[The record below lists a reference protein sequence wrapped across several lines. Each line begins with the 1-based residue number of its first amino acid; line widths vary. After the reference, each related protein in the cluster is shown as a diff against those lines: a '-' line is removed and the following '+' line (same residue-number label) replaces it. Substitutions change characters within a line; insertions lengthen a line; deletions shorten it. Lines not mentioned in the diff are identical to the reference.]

1 MSSELFVEVTRNGT
15 VESQHFGAAVVC
27 DFKGNLLESW
37 GDVEKL
43 VFPRSALKPFQ
54 AIAVVESGA
63 SDHYALSNAEISLA
77 SASHRGEPMHLEGVR
92 SWLTRLG
99 LNQDHL
105 TCGAELPEDEETA
118 QHLLASGQKTCRYH
132 HNCSGKHAAFLTTA
146 LHLGEPVENYH
157 QVDHPVQ
164 QLSLDIISDLA
175 QTELR
180 NYPMGIDGCG
190 FPAPAMP
197 LVNLGIAMAR
207 FAKPVDLASHRAA
220 AIRRIQEA
228 VTDKPLYMAGHGS
241 VVSELIEATE
251 GVVLAKTGA
260 EGVIIAALPERGVGI
275 ALKISDGNARAR
287 PVALLA
293 ILDHLGAL
301 SEEEKHKLEAHINPQ
316 IPNSQ
321 DLVVGEIRPASSW
334 LPSAATS

>member
-15 VESQHFGAAVVC
+15 VESRHFGAAVVC
-27 DFKGNLLESW
+27 DFKGKVLESW
-37 GDVEKL
+37 GDAEKL
-43 VFPRSALKPFQ
+43 VFPRSALKPLQ
-54 AIAVVESGA
+54 AIGVIESGA
-63 SDHYALSNAEISLA
+63 GDHYALSNAEISLA
-77 SASHRGEPMHLEGVR
+77 CASHRGEPMHLEGVT

-105 TCGAELPEDEETA
+105 ACGAELPEDEVTA
-118 QHLLASGQKTCRYH
+118 QQLLASGQEICRYH

-146 LHLGEPVENYH
+146 LHQGEPVENYH
-157 QVDHPVQ
+157 QVDHTVQ

-175 QTELR
+175 QIELR

-197 LVNLGIAMAR
+197 LVHLGTAMAR
-207 FAKPVDLASHRAA
+207 FANPAELSDHRAK

-228 VTDKPLYMAGHGS
+228 VIDKPYYMAGHGS
-241 VVSELIEATE
+241 VVSELNETTKGA
-251 GVVLAKTGA
+251 VLAKTGA
-260 EGVIIAALPERGVGI
+260 EGVIIAALPERDLGI

-301 SEEEKHKLEAHINPQ
+301 SKEEKYKLRAHINPK

-334 LPSAATS
+334 L